1 MSTQKVVGVGFGPD
15 DSAPTVVLKAAGA
28 DAAALIEKARAQ
40 GTVPIVHMPE
50 LAQRVYRTP
59 IDAPIDK
66 ELFPVMAAL
75 LVHVMKSDR
84 LQQGRAK

>member
-1 MSTQKVVGVGFGPD
+1 MSTQKVVGISFAPEATV
-15 DSAPTVVLKAAGA
+15 PTVVLKAAGA
-28 DAAALIEKARAQ
+28 DADAVLAQAREEGRVA
-40 GTVPIVHMPE
+40 TVQVPE
-50 LAQRVYRTP
+50 LADRLYRTP

-84 LQQGRAK
+84 LVKERSK

>member
-1 MSTQKVVGVGFGPD
+1 MSTQKVVGVGFGPE

-28 DAAALIEKARAQ
+28 EAAALIEKAKAE
-40 GTVPIVHMPE
+40 GTAPIVHMPE
-50 LAQRVYRTP
+50 LAQRVYRTR

-84 LQQGRAK
+84 LQRETSK